1 MTERAEPESER
12 REHLSEAHK
21 ALHAALGLIES
32 AESRMKTTSRGKSPD
47 RNNKERGME
56 FIWSTQLET
65 GKEVIIN
72 TSAIA
77 AIVLFPAADNGC
89 TVRTVDGREYD
100 VLARMAGQVVEE
112 RE

>member
-1 MTERAEPESER
+1 
-12 REHLSEAHK
+12 
-21 ALHAALGLIES
+21 
-32 AESRMKTTSRGKSPD
+32 
-47 RNNKERGME
+47 ME

-100 VLARMAGQVVEE
+100 VFDTAHDVLARMAGQVVEE